1 MEDLKIITQSQLDNQ
16 STKESILELLQKD
29 QRTNQL
35 LALANKFEPVE
46 YAVLEYYT
54 QQEKNKKNNIISILW
69 WLVKASPKIVS
80 LISQLIK
87 LIGALKMNND
97 NKTTFVATVKILMGI
112 VAMALSLF
120 GFNIPEDV
128 NQALIGIAGAA
139 YLVFSWIQGFFTNKK
154 NDDEKNTNNK

>member
-1 MEDLKIITQSQLDNQ
+1 
-16 STKESILELLQKD
+16 
-29 QRTNQL
+29 
-35 LALANKFEPVE
+35 
-46 YAVLEYYT
+46 VLEYYT
-54 QQEKNKKNNIISILW
+54 QQEKSKKNNIISITW